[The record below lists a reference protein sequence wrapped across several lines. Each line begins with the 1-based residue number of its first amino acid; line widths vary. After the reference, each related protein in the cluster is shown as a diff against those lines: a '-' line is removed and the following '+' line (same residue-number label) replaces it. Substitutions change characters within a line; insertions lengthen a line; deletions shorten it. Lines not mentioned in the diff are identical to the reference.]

1 MWEKL
6 GGGFIGANGNWC
18 VYSTSKSAQQ
28 ALRFILYYETNC
40 DWNLNLVN
48 LNGMHLMKKD
58 TILLKLLSYKSEK
71 LT

>member
-40 DWNLNLVN
+40 D
-48 LNGMHLMKKD
+48 
-58 TILLKLLSYKSEK
+58 
-71 LT
+71 